1 MPSKQIINSV
11 NNEAISVALLELEA
25 AVNDKLSNQ
34 DLAKLFSSITIDTP
48 IIEFTN
54 LRYIYLF
61 TGSISALLFSL
72 YNLIYLGYIAALLI
86 LLCTLSAIFSISL
99 IVIRHFRISSL
110 NQKLQQLYQINLM
123 GLQAEV
129 FDSSTKA
136 EELACLYYE
145 FQRGNYSREVTSLHC
160 GVSKGKTSELDYQL
174 IQFHWVD
181 KRIVTKHYQDE
192 KGNWKQRK
200 ETVYDNFY
208 RTSILVQ
215 IEFGI
220 EVYIYNYEGIYRG
233 VQWKSTSTRFNN
245 IYKVYCETEIVI
257 AKLLKPAVVL
267 LLEKLAEDFKGLNLE
282 FSLNNTLLISMRQ
295 TDLLDSSVKL
305 SIKQPAVTA
314 ELLLEK
320 ALQPQITKLLSV
332 IDEIGRFSI
341 SELRRN

>member
-34 DLAKLFSSITIDTP
+34 DLAKLFSSIAIDTP

-129 FDSSTKA
+129 FDSSAKA

-245 IYKVYCETEIVI
+245 IYKVYGETEIVI

>member
-1 MPSKQIINSV
+1 MPSKQAITLAND
-11 NNEAISVALLELEA
+11 EAISVVLIKLEA
-25 AVNDKLSNQ
+25 AVNNKLSNQ
-34 DLAKLFSSITIDTP
+34 DLAKLFSSIAINTP

-61 TGSISALLFSL
+61 TGSISVLIFSL
-72 YNLIYLGYIAALLI
+72 FNLTYLGYIAVLFI
-86 LLCTLSAIFSISL
+86 LLSLLSAIFSISL
-99 IVIRHFRISSL
+99 IVIRHLRITSL

-123 GLQAEV
+123 GLQAEI
-129 FDSSTKA
+129 FDSSAKA
-136 EELACLYYE
+136 EELASLYYE

-220 EVYIYNYEGIYRG
+220 EVYIYNYEGTYRG
-233 VQWKSTSTRFNN
+233 VQWKSTSTRFND
-245 IYKVYCETEIVI
+245 IYKVYGETEITI

-282 FSLNNTLLISMRQ
+282 FSLDNTLLISMRQ

-320 ALQPQITKLLSV
+320 AFQPQITKLLSV
-332 IDEIGRFSI
+332 VDEIGRFSI